1 MTPSIAKVQALILE
15 GLSLK
20 EVQAALPNLKPT
32 SVRTYYGIANAALS
46 PEQRLQ
52 RDKARAGRPQQRAT
66 YHKKFQHREVLG
78 AVHIRIG
85 RKLLSARLA
94 EQLTHGQFSDRY
106 KFSNRVVLAAMEQ
119 GYHDFTVT
127 EIYTIADIVN
137 MTVEELLTPPNFGA
151 PPE

>member
-1 MTPSIAKVQALILE
+1 MTPAIARVQTLILE
-15 GLSLK
+15 GLTLK
-20 EVQAALPNLKPT
+20 EITAELPNLQAS

-78 AVHIRIG
+78 PVHIRIG
-85 RKLLSARLA
+85 RKLLSARLS
-94 EQLTHGQFSDRY
+94 ENLTHGQFSDRY
-106 KFSNRVVLAAMEQ
+106 KFSNRVILAAMEQ

-127 EIYTIADIVN
+127 EINTIADIVD

>member
-1 MTPSIAKVQALILE
+1 MTPAIARVQSLILE

-20 EVQAALPNLKPT
+20 EVQAELTNLKPT
-32 SVRTYYGIANAALS
+32 SVRTYYGIANAALT

-52 RDKARAGRPQQRAT
+52 RDKARAGRPKQRAT
-66 YHKKFQHREVLG
+66 YHKKFQNREVLG
-78 AVHIRIG
+78 PVHIRIG
-85 RKLLSARLA
+85 RKLLAARLA
-94 EQLTHGQFSDRY
+94 EKLTHGQFSDRY

-127 EIYTIADIVN
+127 EIYTIADIVD